1 MEDYVKT
8 SMLWAGGI
16 FVLGLLGFIIAW
28 TSWYIT
34 PEGHV
39 DVVKRFSKA
48 TYIAEPGLN
57 FKIPIIDTT
66 STIEVR
72 TRKNTEEMQA
82 ATSEQMPVEV
92 IASMNWTAKK
102 SDVLALF
109 KDYGS
114 LEQFEQRVIDPRFRA
129 IVKESVAKFK
139 AEDTIGKR
147 DIVTAKV
154 RDALVNSIGDLPI
167 EISAINI
174 ENIQLPLN
182 YLKSIETKQTEKNL
196 ADAEVFKL
204 EKQKLEALREVN
216 LADARMQSDMKIA
229 DGKAYAIETEAKA
242 EASKISML
250 GKAEAEAIE
259 AKAKSLQGNPLI
271 VELTKAQNWNGSYL
285 TTGIGQGTNVL
296 MDIRKDAK

>member
-1 MEDYVKT
+1 
-8 SMLWAGGI
+8 MLWTGIVSVLGI
-16 FVLGLLGFIIAW
+16 FGLIIGW

-39 DVVKRFSKA
+39 DVVKRFGKA
-48 TYIAEPGLN
+48 IYIAEPGLN
-57 FKIPIIDTT
+57 FKIPIIDSTT
-66 STIEVR
+66 TIEVR

-82 ATSEQMPVEV
+82 ATSEQMPVSV
-92 IASMNWTAKK
+92 TASMNWTAKK
-102 SDVLALF
+102 ADVLTLF
-109 KDYGS
+109 KDHGS
-114 LEQFEQRVIDPRFRA
+114 LEQFEQRVIDPKFRA

-154 RDALVNSIGDLPI
+154 RDTIVQAVTDLPI

-174 ENIQLPLN
+174 ENIQLPAN

-204 EKQKLEALREVN
+204 EKQKLEAMREVN
-216 LADARMQSDMKIA
+216 IADAKMQADMKIA

-242 EASKISML
+242 EASKVSML
-250 GKAEAEAIE
+250 GKAEAAAIE
-259 AKAKSLQGNPLI
+259 AKAKALHDNPLI
-271 VELTKAQNWNGSYL
+271 VELTKAQSWNGSL
-285 TTGIGQGTNVL
+285 PTTVMGTNIPML
-296 MDIRKDAK
+296 MQMPQPK

>member
-1 MEDYVKT
+1 MEDYVKK
-8 SMLWAGGI
+8 SMLWTGGLSL
-16 FVLGLLGFIIAW
+16 LGLIGFIIAW
-28 TSWYIT
+28 TSFYIT

-82 ATSEQMPVEV
+82 ATSEQMPVLV

-102 SDVLALF
+102 TDVLALF

-129 IVKESVAKFK
+129 IVKESVAKFT

-154 RDALVNSIGDLPI
+154 RDALVQSTADLPI

-174 ENIQLPLN
+174 ENIQLPAN

-196 ADAEVFKL
+196 ADAEIFKL
-204 EKQKLEALREVN
+204 EKQKLEAMREVN
-216 LADARMQSDMKIA
+216 IADAKKQSDMKIA
-229 DGKAYAIETEAKA
+229 EGRAYAVETEAKA
-242 EASKISML
+242 EAAKIAL
-250 GKAEAEAIE
+250 IGTAEADAILM
-259 AKAKSLQGNPLI
+259 K
-271 VELTKAQNWNGSYL
+271 TKALQNNDTLVRYTEALRWNGSKV
-285 TTGIGQGTNVL
+285 TTQYGPVSSVITEQ
-296 MDIRKDAK
+296 KDK